1 MSYLIV
7 PFYYTFLNSE
17 VSVDAVTQDLMVI
30 MGGNQGKPNSVCFYF
45 QDSYY
50 IATFPYMP
58 DNCCL

>member
-45 QDSYY
+45 QDS
-50 IATFPYMP
+50 
-58 DNCCL
+58 